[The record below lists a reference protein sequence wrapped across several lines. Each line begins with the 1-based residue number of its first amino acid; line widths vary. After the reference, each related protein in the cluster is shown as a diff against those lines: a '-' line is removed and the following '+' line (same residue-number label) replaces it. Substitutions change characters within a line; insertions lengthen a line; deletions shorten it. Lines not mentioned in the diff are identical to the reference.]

1 MQKTINKTF
10 QFQPFNTTP
19 IPAFEPAPERTVLD
33 KDRPFPFFE
42 ALNMKLKENSEKKST
57 YGKRS
62 VVRTRNQTFCS
73 ICKLQVG
80 LVAVEKAAET
90 YETTSVEIVVLAEKG
105 IIHRLHN
112 AKGNVMLCANSLF
125 DAEPHLEKT
134 KSLSFEN
141 SLKIT
146 MA

>member
-1 MQKTINKTF
+1 MTE
-10 QFQPFNTTP
+10 NTTKLFNYQLLDT
-19 IPAFEPAPERTVLD
+19 ITNPAFEPAPERTVSTE
-33 KDRPFPFFE
+33 DRPFPFFDV
-42 ALNMKLKENSEKKST
+42 LNMKLKENSEKKFTS
-57 YGKRS
+57 GKRS
-62 VVRTRNQTFCS
+62 VVRTRSQTFCG

-90 YETTSVEIVVLAEKG
+90 YETTSIEIVVLAEQG

-112 AKGNVMLCANSLF
+112 AKGSVMLCANSLF
-125 DAEPHLEKT
+125 DAEPHLQKT

-146 MA
+146 MG